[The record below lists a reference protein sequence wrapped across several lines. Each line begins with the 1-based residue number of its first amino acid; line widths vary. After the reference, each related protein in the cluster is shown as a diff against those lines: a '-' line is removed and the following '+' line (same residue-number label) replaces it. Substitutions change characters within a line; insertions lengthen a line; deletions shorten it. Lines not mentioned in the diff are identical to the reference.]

1 MKQHTTTLR
10 LLLLA
15 VSPLLTDCSMT
26 AARKAT
32 QPMALAET
40 ATVAPKGKGTAAAA
54 KAGPAK
60 AGDDEVDEYAAKSD
74 IFDPLQGVNRAIFF
88 LNDKIYTLVFRPIGK
103 GYNFILP
110 RPVRKGIDNVFE
122 NVKYPV
128 RVVNCTLQGKF
139 KRAGQETAKFAVNT
153 VGGVG
158 GIFRPAE
165 KIPVLANLPDEDTG
179 QTLAKWGIPHGAYI
193 VLPLLG
199 PCSLRDTV
207 GLAGD
212 YALNPVNWPYLYWYG
227 NRSKHAWTVA
237 PPSANSLRS
246 IPTQIDKYDT
256 ITKDAV
262 DPYLSARSAYSQSR
276 DEAAK
281 N

>member
-1 MKQHTTTLR
+1 MKHTTTTLR

-40 ATVAPKGKGTAAAA
+40 ATVAPKGKGAAA

-60 AGDDEVDEYAAKSD
+60 PAEEVDEYAAKSD
-74 IFDPLQGVNRAIFF
+74 IYDPLQGINRAVFF
-88 LNDKIYTLVFRPIGK
+88 LNDKIYTLVFRPIAK

-110 RPVRKGIDNVFE
+110 KPVRKGIDNAFE
-122 NVKYPV
+122 NAKYPV

-153 VGGVG
+153 VGGVV

-165 KIPVLANLPDEDTG
+165 KIPALANLPDEDTG

-199 PCSLRDTV
+199 PSSLRETV
-207 GLAGD
+207 ALAGD

-237 PPSANSLRS
+237 PPSANTLRT

-262 DPYLSARSAYSQSR
+262 DPYLAARSAYSQSR

-281 N
+281 K

>member
-1 MKQHTTTLR
+1 MKYHTSTLR

-15 VSPLLTDCSMT
+15 VFPLLTDCSMT
-26 AARKAT
+26 AAKKAT

-40 ATVAPKGKGTAAAA
+40 AAAAPKGKGTAAAA
-54 KAGPAK
+54 KVGPTK
-60 AGDDEVDEYAAKSD
+60 ADEEVDEYAAQAD
-74 IFDPLQGVNRAIFF
+74 IYDPLQGLNRATFF
-88 LNDKIYTLVFRPIGK
+88 INDKLYTLIFRPIAK

-110 RPVRKGIDNVFE
+110 RPVRKGIDNAFE
-122 NVKYPV
+122 NAKYPV

-153 VGGVG
+153 VGGVV

-165 KIPVLANLPDEDTG
+165 KIPSLANLPDEDTG

-212 YALNPVNWPYLYWYG
+212 YALNPVNWPYLYWFG
-227 NRSKHAWTVA
+227 SRSKHDWIVA
-237 PPSANSLRS
+237 PPAANTLRT

-276 DEAAK
+276 EEAAK
-281 N
+281 R